1 MRRQLIWLTCGCLP
15 LCAFGADKQWRFRV
29 YLDNK
34 EIGYH
39 SFALLEQGSE
49 QHVSIEA
56 NFEYKLLFLKLFE
69 YEHRNTEIWSGNCL
83 HAIDSET
90 IANGDAYEFRGR
102 RADDSVPLSGARDSV
117 RLPDCVMTFA
127 YWNPSFLQ
135 QAQLLDSQTGVLL
148 DVAVSEPSSDQL
160 FVKGTATDARRY
172 RLAADGV
179 DISLWYGADDEW
191 LGLEADAIGGRKLR
205 YELM

>member
-1 MRRQLIWLTCGCLP
+1 VRQQLLWLICACMP
-15 LCAFGADKQWRFRV
+15 LCAFGADKQWHFRV

-39 SFALLEQGSE
+39 SFALLEQGTE
-49 QHVSIEA
+49 RRVSIEA

-83 HAIDSET
+83 QAIESET
-90 IANGDAYEFRGR
+90 IANGDAYELRGR
-102 RADDSVPLSGARDSV
+102 RADDSFRLSAPRASS

-135 QAQLLDSQTGVLL
+135 QERLLDPQTGELL
-148 DVAVSEPSSDQL
+148 DVEVSEPSSDQV
-160 FVKGTATDARRY
+160 FVKGAAIDARRY

-191 LGLEADAIGGRKLR
+191 LGLEANAVGGRKLR